1 MLAQNSWKERE
12 CEGHLKENVLLK
24 FQGTWLILLVST
36 IVVEYQ
42 EKPLCNITLLNAC
55 EKDLMQ
61 SGHFLF
67 VCLFEEKVRN
77 SKNLKPEW
85 KYLTLPFYNFWRTG
99 NLIQEKSLHQVF
111 FMRKN

>member
-12 CEGHLKENVLLK
+12 CEGHLKKNVLLK

-42 EKPLCNITLLNAC
+42 EKPLCNTTLLNSC

-61 SGHFLF
+61 SGRFLF
-67 VCLFEEKVRN
+67 VCLKRKFEIQRTSN
-77 SKNLKPEW
+77 QSGNA
-85 KYLTLPFYNFWRTG
+85 LPLHNFWRTG
-99 NLIQEKSLHQVF
+99 NLTQKKSLHQVF